1 MEQTELTRVGDPARN
16 AIRIGGFIGSVG
28 GRIPQQFVTYLMREG
43 GMYYT
48 FTLYALGRD
57 SEIER
62 VDVIWSLGEAD
73 IVAFDVTYLAPS
85 VNVTPPQ
92 VRLVL
97 HRRRVPGLLSARW
110 IRPVDRIP

>member
-16 AIRIGGFIGSVG
+16 AIRISGFIGSIG
-28 GRIPQQFVTYLMREG
+28 GRTPQQYVTYLVREG

-62 VDVIWSLGEAD
+62 VDVIWPLSEAD
-73 IVAFDVTYLAPS
+73 IVAFERVMETL
-85 VNVTPPQ
+85 TFQ
-92 VRLVL
+92 VGPL
-97 HRRRVPGLLSARW
+97 G
-110 IRPVDRIP
+110 